1 MSSSNTT
8 LKQITEEIQ
17 ELIAELVE
25 GTEVSP
31 IADLKE
37 LGVDSVLMINL
48 IVQLEQKYGICF
60 DDEELDHSYFSTI
73 ATLAELVSHKYL
85 EKTG

>member
-17 ELIAELVE
+17 ELIAGLVE

-31 IADLKE
+31 TDDLKE

-48 IVQLEQKYGICF
+48 IVQLEQTYGICF

-73 ATLAELVSHKYL
+73 STLAELVSRKYR
-85 EKTG
+85 EKAG